1 MGSGGAA
8 SLCRLH
14 GFRAPVK
21 WTILAWWPNLQQLRS
36 LNRCSS
42 VHSEPLEAEAR
53 SSKVLSDS
61 LGEGWQVAVAAAGD
75 QVVDERQ
82 AVVQVLQG
90 PAGEEGVQENLV
102 CS

>member
-1 MGSGGAA
+1 MVAEPAA
-8 SLCRLH
+8 
-14 GFRAPVK
+14 VEE
-21 WTILAWWPNLQQLRS
+21 
-36 LNRCSS
+36 
-42 VHSEPLEAEAR
+42 SEPLFICSFR
-53 SSKVLSDS
+53 TFRTFRSRGHSSKVLSDS

-82 AVVQVLQG
+82 AVVEVLQG